1 VRPLIIPNYHVILI
15 HFPLALLG
23 LGLLLEFF
31 SFLWRRS
38 SAVAA
43 GRWMILLGTLLLIP
57 ATTSGIYALVN
68 VAGHG
73 QIQADSWPQ
82 LKASSDFSPH
92 DWQLVKRHLVLN
104 GVGAA
109 LALVTVITWLGA
121 SDRGRRLLR
130 VPALVVLILAMGLF
144 TLGAWNGGEMVYRQ
158 GFGVE
163 GKLNVTALSPD
174 SAAPRGWQEKFD
186 AWAQP
191 MQMHVV
197 LAGLVFAVA
206 AGAMGLSMRR
216 SGEGAALPPPRT
228 GEVPD
233 GPRPLSS
240 VFSLGELAA
249 IRAAASP
256 PSGRFWLFA
265 ALLALLTI
273 AGGFYVGGFVE
284 WPRIIDWHRVL
295 HALQDLRVGE
305 KRRMGLHIVLG
316 SGILILSLILAIC
329 ARCRPKGRFLLGFFS
344 LLLALAMAAQL
355 WMGTLLL
362 CDNDRGPVAHL
373 SQQAAQTADE
383 R

>member
-1 VRPLIIPNYHVILI
+1 VRPLIIPNYHAFLI

-57 ATTSGIYALVN
+57 ATTSGFYALVN

-82 LKASSDFSPH
+82 LKASSNFSPH
-92 DWQLVKRHLVLN
+92 DWQLVKRHIVLN
-104 GVGAA
+104 GVGAGLA
-109 LALVTVITWLGA
+109 LAAVITWLGA
-121 SDRGRRLLR
+121 SDRVRRLLR
-130 VPALVVLILAMGLF
+130 APALVVLIIAMGLI
-144 TLGAWNGGEMVYRQ
+144 TLGAWHGGEMVYRQ

-163 GKLNVTALSPD
+163 GKQNVTELSPD
-174 SAAPRGWQEKFD
+174 SAAPQSWREKFD

-191 MQMHVV
+191 MQLHVV

-206 AGAMGLSMRR
+206 AGAMGLSLRR
-216 SGEGAALPPPRT
+216 STESAALPPRDSQQPAA
-228 GEVPD
+228 
-233 GPRPLSS
+233 PRPLSA
-240 VFSLGELAA
+240 VYSLEELAA
-249 IRAAASP
+249 LRAAASP
-256 PSGRFWLFA
+256 PSARFWMVA

-273 AGGFYVGGFVE
+273 VGGFYVGNFVE
-284 WPRIIDWHRVL
+284 WPRIIHWHRVL

-316 SGILILSLILAIC
+316 ASILVLSLILAIY
-329 ARCRPKGRFLLGFFS
+329 ARCRPKDRFLLGLFS
-344 LLLALAMAAQL
+344 LLLVLVMTAQL
-355 WMGTLLL
+355 WMGILLL
-362 CDNDRGPVAHL
+362 WDSDHGPVAHL
-373 SQQAAQTADE
+373 GQQAAQTADE